1 MTRTNTLPLFSTEDA
16 IVTIPQYGVR
26 LVREKEFKYADKKIT
41 GASAVL
47 DLLCAIGLDEKAGEE
62 FYTVY
67 LNTKLH
73 VIGLEMVS
81 RGTLNASLV
90 HPREVFKGAL
100 LANAHALILAHNH
113 PSGNVEP
120 SAADKNVTKTLV
132 SAGKLLDVQILDHVI
147 IGSKSGYFS
156 FSENSLI

>member
-67 LNTKLH
+67 LNTKHH

-147 IGSKSGYFS
+147 VGSKSGYFS